1 MKTLLC
7 CFNHQKKVGG
17 VKKAIVKIF
26 SQFRVLT
33 FDTHIKHCA
42 EAVEAKT
49 EAGFALKISEFNDK
63 ALTKS
68 LLYEN
73 I

>member
-1 MKTLLC
+1 MKTRLC
-7 CFNHQKKVGG
+7 CFNHQKNVGG

-26 SQFRVLT
+26 PQFRVLT

-49 EAGFALKISEFNDK
+49 EAGF
-63 ALTKS
+63 
-68 LLYEN
+68 LL
-73 I
+73 